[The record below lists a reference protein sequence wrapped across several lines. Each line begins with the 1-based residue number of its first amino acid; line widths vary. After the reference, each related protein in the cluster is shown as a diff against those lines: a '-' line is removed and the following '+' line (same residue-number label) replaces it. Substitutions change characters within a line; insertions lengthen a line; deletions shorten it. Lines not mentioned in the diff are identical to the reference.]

1 MGNWQ
6 GCADYAT
13 KVINSKKFSMWT
25 ADDLSFVNSE
35 NAAERATNYEN
46 FVYSFDSHSD
56 GEVIFEVY
64 GASGQSYGGGNEA
77 ICSLTSENQYG
88 DAGACA
94 DLMKL
99 YAEGDVRGTMFQSK
113 LSGKDNR
120 TVYWTAKYFG
130 KGLTSPDYTNTIVL
144 RLSEMYLNRAEAI
157 YNGASISGAS
167 TSSDIRTITSNRGAA
182 DIPNPSIS
190 DIYGERRKEL
200 AWEGHEWFDLA
211 RTGRTMTRTDSD
223 ANAAA
228 NEVRPGDTRWAMPIP
243 RRETTVN
250 DNLKQNPGY

>member
-1 MGNWQ
+1 MRRNRTLRHASKRRAEQTFRPLSLFALLGFFRIHDFP
-6 GCADYAT
+6 A
-13 KVINSKKFSMWT
+13 VII
-25 ADDLSFVNSE
+25 
-35 NAAERATNYEN
+35 AA
-46 FVYSFDSHSD
+46 FF
-56 GEVIFEVY
+56 
-64 GASGQSYGGGNEA
+64 
-77 ICSLTSENQYG
+77 
-88 DAGACA
+88 A
-94 DLMKL
+94 DLMGL

-113 LSGKDNR
+113 LSEKDSR

-130 KGLTSPDYTNTIVL
+130 KGLTTPDYTNTIVL

-250 DNLKQNPGY
+250 DNLEQNPGY